1 MPALRSAISETLL
14 GEPDQDANSALIEL
28 DKGLRSTRVGEQ
40 CEAIVRFPR
49 LIEKYP
55 FPILI
60 NSSFLKLADVFRLGN
75 NFLRLWVLRV
85 CQQTEKHIDKI
96 LNIDEFV
103 RRIYSVIHSND
114 PVARGLTLRTLGSVA
129 RIIPERGQVHHSIRT
144 SLDSHNAV
152 EVESAIYAAA
162 QFAAQSKSF
171 AVSMCSKI
179 SNMIRG
185 ISTDV
190 VMKLE
195 LIPILKHMHHD
206 TTTATMVRTL
216 CTDLLEKYPAQDFVL
231 VTLKTLNQ
239 LALSI
244 LVDVPKQIEL
254 LLKYL
259 SEDKRPLVCKCAISG
274 LYQIAKEG
282 AHFWSEQTINNLVSF
297 CQSINVDD
305 NLKADAINVFV
316 PLTKSLAICQFHYSI
331 DCPLMKMCIAESSSL
346 HQSVA
351 GNSVKVLTNIACYCF
366 EEDILSENDTK
377 PFKVC
382 IQSYLLSVLFTNRHQ
397 QSNYLRY
404 LDAEEQVHLKSIFT
418 HINIDEP
425 INVDSIPENNENKE
439 KTSSYLRDGLRS
451 SVMLCKANK
460 NLIPEFLE
468 LVLRPIQ
475 QGVSELNPLTC
486 EAIAA
491 FGGILPGTLQPFLET
506 FIFQLEKMNK
516 NRNQESMSTT
526 ILLCTV
532 IFQAIAGISTQE
544 NVKEID
550 YFKKVIYDV
559 LKNSDLWSNYKIG
572 RAAVRYGQFSI
583 SSKIFS
589 GLNNRVGSE
598 QMHFWLAAL
607 ETISTAESQLESSN
621 PSKLLSNLG
630 QAISTYYRAIAAL
643 KAASLMLIFQTEY
656 TRLRCEL
663 LQCFMRL
670 LSTCNSFCTTPPPA
684 IASAIVQATRDEM
697 QSYGH
702 ITNQL
707 RKRAKE
713 FKGCADLYWR
723 LYQSAFDADPNTLYH
738 LQLLQHL
745 CLLMAHNIES
755 VAVPNKCECPVLD
768 SELEK
773 EGSLEIQ
780 LIVKCRQE
788 LLEIMSTVKEKAI
801 THKHIRSLKKQASL
815 LVTTPMCFPRYFFQT
830 LQSTTITLAVSPQPR
845 VNGEPITVNM
855 GSNFVVKVEGVVQ
868 HGTKAKFRKVDG
880 IQLTVM
886 SQLVTRNHDTRL
898 TEGSLMLTQTV
909 KPHKDFF
916 ASEFCLSFNQG
927 SQHQV
932 HIEAALIDDTASVWQ
947 IGVRS
952 TLTIKCH

>member
-1 MPALRSAISETLL
+1 MPAIRNTICETLL

-28 DKGLRSTRVGEQ
+28 DKGLRSSRVGEQ

-282 AHFWSEQTINNLVSF
+282 AHFWSEQTINHLVSF
-297 CQSINVDD
+297 CEDLNVHN

-316 PLTKSLAICQFHYSI
+316 PLTKSPAICQFHYSI
-331 DCPLMKMCIAESSSL
+331 DSPLMKMCIAESSSL

-351 GNSVKVLTNIACYCF
+351 GNAVKVLTNIACYCF
-366 EEDILSENDTK
+366 EEDILSENDANTL
-377 PFKVC
+377 KVC
-382 IQSYLLSVLFTNRHQ
+382 ILSYLLSVLSYGHQ
-397 QSNYLRY
+397 EDDNLEKLSY
-404 LDAEEQVHLKSIFT
+404 EEQHLIQNILKS
-418 HINIDEP
+418 NNVDEP
-425 INVDSIPENNENKE
+425 MDIDKSQESYE

-460 NLIPEFLE
+460 NLIPDFVS
-468 LVLRPIQ
+468 LVVKPLQ
-475 QGVSELNPLTC
+475 QDGSELNPLLC

-491 FGGILPGTLQPFLET
+491 FGGILPGTLLPFLPI
-506 FIFQLEKMNK
+506 FIKRLVDLIKNK
-516 NRNQESMSTT
+516 NPESVSTT

-532 IFQAIAGISTQE
+532 IFQSIAGYDE
-544 NVKEID
+544 HDEVKR
-550 YFKKVIYDV
+550 VINEV
-559 LKNSDLWSNYKIG
+559 IKNTDLWSNYKIG
-572 RAAVRYGQFSI
+572 RAAVRYGHFNI
-583 SSKIFS
+583 SSRIFGS
-589 GLNNRVGSE
+589 LNNRVGSE

-607 ETISTAESQLESSN
+607 ETISTAESQLASSN

-630 QAISTYYRAIAAL
+630 QSISTYYRAIAAL

-755 VAVPNKCECPVLD
+755 VAVPNKCESPVLD

-788 LLEIMSTVKEKAI
+788 LLEIMSSVKEKAI
-801 THKHIRSLKKQASL
+801 THKHIQSLKKQASL
-815 LVTTPMCFPRYFFQT
+815 LVTTPMCFPRFFFQT

-880 IQLTVM
+880 IQLTIM
-886 SQLVTRNHDTRL
+886 SQLVTRNHDTRP
-898 TEGSLMLTQTV
+898 TEGNLMLTQTV

>member
-1 MPALRSAISETLL
+1 MPALRSAICETLL

-28 DKGLRSTRVGEQ
+28 DKGLRSSRVGEQ

-162 QFAAQSKSF
+162 QFASQSKSF

-216 CTDLLEKYPAQDFVL
+216 CTDLLEKYPAQDFIL

-254 LLKYL
+254 LLKFL
-259 SEDKRPLVCKCAISG
+259 IEDKRPLVCKCAISG

-297 CQSINVDD
+297 CEGINVD
-305 NLKADAINVFV
+305 NSLKADAISVFI
-316 PLTKSLAICQFHYSI
+316 PLTKSPAICQFHYSTDSLLI
-331 DCPLMKMCIAESSSL
+331 KMCIAESSSL

-351 GNSVKVLTNIACYCF
+351 GNAVKVLTNIACYCF
-366 EEDILSENDTK
+366 EEEIMSENDAK
-377 PFKVC
+377 ILKVC
-382 IQSYLLSVLFTNRHQ
+382 IQSYLLSVLSAGQ
-397 QSNYLRY
+397 QQFDDIKNLSS
-404 LDAEEQVHLKSIFT
+404 EEQILVNSILKSD
-418 HINIDEP
+418 NLDEP
-425 INVDSIPENNENKE
+425 MDVDGTTPENSDKGSN
-439 KTSSYLRDGLRS
+439 YLRDGLRS

-460 NLIPEFLE
+460 SLIPDFVS
-468 LVLRPIQ
+468 LVVKPLQ
-475 QGVSELNPLTC
+475 QDGLELNPLIC

-491 FGGILPGTLQPFLET
+491 FGGILPGTLLPFLPV
-506 FIFQLEKMNK
+506 FIKQLTNLNK
-516 NRNQESMSTT
+516 NKNHEFVATKV
-526 ILLCTV
+526 LLCTV
-532 IFQAIAGISTQE
+532 IFQAVAGCKE
-544 NVKEID
+544 YDDVKQ
-550 YFKKVIYDV
+550 VINDV
-559 LKNSDLWSNYKIG
+559 IKNTDLWTNYKIG
-572 RAAVRYGQFSI
+572 RAAVRYGHFYI
-583 SSKIFS
+583 SSRIFNS
-589 GLNNRVGSE
+589 LNNRVGSE
-598 QMHFWLAAL
+598 QMHFWLYAL
-607 ETISTAESQLESSN
+607 EIISTAESQLTSN
-621 PSKLLSNLG
+621 PSNLMGNLG
-630 QAISTYYRAIAAL
+630 QSISTYYRAIAAL

-755 VAVPNKCECPVLD
+755 VAVPNKCESPVLD

-886 SQLVTRNHDTRL
+886 SQLVTRNHDTRP
-898 TEGSLMLTQTV
+898 TEGNLMLTQTV

-947 IGVRS
+947 IGVRN

>member
-1 MPALRSAISETLL
+1 MPSLRNTICETLL

-28 DKGLRSTRVGEQ
+28 DKGLRSIRAGEQ

-60 NSSFLKLADVFRLGN
+60 NSSFLKLADVFRLGS
-75 NFLRLWVLRV
+75 NFLRFWVLQV

-144 SLDSHNAV
+144 SLDSHNSV

-179 SNMIRG
+179 SNMIQG

-282 AHFWSEQTINNLVSF
+282 AHFWSEQTINTLVNICENF
-297 CQSINVDD
+297 NVDN
-305 NLKADAINVFV
+305 NLKADAINIFV
-316 PLTKSLAICQFHYSI
+316 PLIKSPAICQFHYSTVS
-331 DCPLMKMCIAESSSL
+331 PLMKMCIAESSSL

-351 GNSVKVLTNIACYCF
+351 GNAIKVLTNIACYGF
-366 EEDILSENDTK
+366 EEDILSESDIDTL
-377 PFKVC
+377 KVC
-382 IQSYLLSVLFTNRHQ
+382 IQSYLLSVLSTGHTHDNGLEGL
-397 QSNYLRY
+397 SI
-404 LDAEEQVHLKSIFT
+404 EERLFIKNTLKSD
-418 HINIDEP
+418 NIDEV
-425 INVDSIPENNENKE
+425 VDVDGTPVNYDK
-439 KTSSYLRDGLRS
+439 SSYYLRDGLRS
-451 SVMLCKANK
+451 SVLLCKANK
-460 NLIPEFLE
+460 NLIPDFVS
-468 LVLRPIQ
+468 LVVKPLQ
-475 QGVSELNPLTC
+475 QDGSELNPLIC

-491 FGGILPGTLQPFLET
+491 FGGILPGTLQQFLP
-506 FIFQLEKMNK
+506 IFLKRLTDLNK
-516 NRNQESMSTT
+516 NRDQESVSTT

-532 IFQAIAGISTQE
+532 IFQAIAGYE
-544 NVKEID
+544 EHEDVKQ
-550 YFKKVIYDV
+550 VIKDTI
-559 LKNSDLWSNYKIG
+559 KNTDLWSNYKIG
-572 RAAVRYGQFSI
+572 RAAVRYGHFSI
-583 SSKIFS
+583 SSTIFGS
-589 GLNNRVGSE
+589 LNNRVSSE

-607 ETISTAESQLESSN
+607 ETISTAESQLASSN
-621 PSKLLSNLG
+621 PSKLLDNLG
-630 QAISTYYRAIAAL
+630 KSISTYYKAIAAL

-745 CLLMAHNIES
+745 CLLMAHSIET
-755 VAVPNKCECPVLD
+755 VAVSNKCECPVLD

-815 LVTTPMCFPRYFFQT
+815 LATTPMCFPRYFFQT

-880 IQLTVM
+880 IQLTIM
-886 SQLVTRNHDTRL
+886 SHLITRNHDARQ
-898 TEGSLMLTQTV
+898 TEGNLMLTQTV

-932 HIEAALIDDTASVWQ
+932 HIEAALIDDAASVWQ

>member
-1 MPALRSAISETLL
+1 MPVLRSAICETLL

-28 DKGLRSTRVGEQ
+28 DKGLRSSRVGEQ

-206 TTTATMVRTL
+206 TATATMVRTL

-244 LVDVPKQIEL
+244 LVDVPEQIEL

-274 LYQIAKEG
+274 LYQIAKEC
-282 AHFWSEQTINNLVSF
+282 AHFWSEDTINNLVDF
-297 CQSINVDD
+297 CKDLNVDN

-316 PLTKSLAICQFHYSI
+316 PLTKSPAICQFHYRT
-331 DCPLMKMCIAESSSL
+331 DCPLMQMCIAESSSL

-351 GNSVKVLTNIACYCF
+351 GNAVKVLTNIACYCF
-366 EEDILSENDTK
+366 EEDILSENDAKTL
-377 PFKVC
+377 KVC
-382 IQSYLLSVLFTNRHQ
+382 IQSYLLSVLSTSQ
-397 QSNYLRY
+397 QQNDNLEDLSI
-404 LDAEEQVHLKSIFT
+404 EEQSLTQNILKSAD
-418 HINIDEP
+418 IDELMI
-425 INVDSIPENNENKE
+425 INNTPENYK
-439 KTSSYLRDGLRS
+439 KATSYLRDGLRS

-460 NLIPEFLE
+460 NVIPDFVS
-468 LVLRPIQ
+468 LVVKPLQ
-475 QGVSELNPLTC
+475 QDGSELNPLIC

-491 FGGILPGTLQPFLET
+491 FGGILPGTLRPFLPV
-506 FIFQLEKMNK
+506 FIKRLTDLNK
-516 NRNQESMSTT
+516 SKNQESISTT

-532 IFQAIAGISTQE
+532 IFQSIAGFEEQD
-544 NVKEID
+544 NVKR
-550 YFKKVIYDV
+550 VINDII
-559 LKNSDLWSNYKIG
+559 KNTDLWSNYKIG
-572 RAAVRYGQFSI
+572 RAAVRYGHFSI
-583 SSKIFS
+583 SSRIFNS
-589 GLNNRVGSE
+589 LNNRVGSE

-607 ETISTAESQLESSN
+607 ETISIAESQLKSSN

-630 QAISTYYRAIAAL
+630 QSISTYYRAIAAL

-723 LYQSAFDADPNTLYH
+723 LYQSAFDADSNTLYH

-755 VAVPNKCECPVLD
+755 VAMPNKCECPVLD

-788 LLEIMSTVKEKAI
+788 LIEIMSTVKEKAI

-845 VNGEPITVNM
+845 VNGEPIIVNI

-880 IQLTVM
+880 IQLTIM
-886 SQLVTRNHDTRL
+886 SQLVTRNHDTRPA
-898 TEGSLMLTQTV
+898 EGNLMLTQTV

-916 ASEFCLSFNQG
+916 SSEFCLSFNQG

>member
-1 MPALRSAISETLL
+1 MPALRSAICETLL

-28 DKGLRSTRVGEQ
+28 DKGLRSSRVGEQ

-144 SLDSHNAV
+144 SLDSHNAI

-231 VTLKTLNQ
+231 VTLRTLNQ

-259 SEDKRPLVCKCAISG
+259 SEDKRPLVCKCAISC

-282 AHFWSEQTINNLVSF
+282 AHFWSEKTINHLVNF
-297 CQSINVDD
+297 CKSLNVDD

-316 PLTKSLAICQFHYSI
+316 PLIKSPAICQFHYST
-331 DCPLMKMCIAESSSL
+331 DSPLMEMCIAESSSL

-351 GNSVKVLTNIACYCF
+351 GNAVKVLTNIACYCF
-366 EEDILSENDTK
+366 EEEILSENDANALK
-377 PFKVC
+377 MC
-382 IQSYLLSVLFTNRHQ
+382 IQSYLLSVLSIGQQDDNLNDLTKEEQSLVRHILELENADEPMDVDITLEKDDIT
-397 QSNYLRY
+397 SKYLRG
-404 LDAEEQVHLKSIFT
+404 
-418 HINIDEP
+418 
-425 INVDSIPENNENKE
+425 
-439 KTSSYLRDGLRS
+439 GLRS

-460 NLIPEFLE
+460 SLIPDFVS
-468 LVLRPIQ
+468 LVVKPLQ
-475 QGVSELNPLTC
+475 SGSELNPLIC

-491 FGGILPGTLQPFLET
+491 FGGILPGTLQPFLPI
-506 FIFQLEKMNK
+506 FINRLSDLSK
-516 NRNQESMSTT
+516 NGNQESTSTI

-532 IFQAIAGISTQE
+532 IFQAIAGYGE
-544 NVKEID
+544 NDDVKQ
-550 YFKKVIYDV
+550 VINDV
-559 LKNSDLWSNYKIG
+559 IKNINLWSNYKIG
-572 RAAVRYGQFSI
+572 RAAVRYGHFSI
-583 SSKIFS
+583 SSTIF
-589 GLNNRVGSE
+589 GNLNNRVGSE

-607 ETISTAESQLESSN
+607 ETISTAESQLMSSN

-630 QAISTYYRAIAAL
+630 QSISTYYRAIAAL
-643 KAASLMLIFQTEY
+643 KAASSMLIFQTEY

-697 QSYGH
+697 QCYGH

-723 LYQSAFDADPNTLYH
+723 LYQSAFDADRNTLYH

-755 VAVPNKCECPVLD
+755 VSVPNKCECPVLD

-801 THKHIRSLKKQASL
+801 THKHISSLKKQASL

-868 HGTKAKFRKVDG
+868 HGTKSKFRKVDG
-880 IQLTVM
+880 IQLTIM
-886 SQLVTRNHDTRL
+886 SQLVTRNQDTRP
-898 TEGSLMLTQTV
+898 TEGNIMLTQTV

>member
-1 MPALRSAISETLL
+1 MPALRSAICETLL

-28 DKGLRSTRVGEQ
+28 DKGLRSSRVGEQ

-152 EVESAIYAAA
+152 EIESAIYAAG

-259 SEDKRPLVCKCAISG
+259 SEDTRPLVCKCAISG
-274 LYQIAKEG
+274 LYQIAKEC
-282 AHFWSEQTINNLVSF
+282 AHFWSEQTINSLVSF
-297 CQSINVDD
+297 CEGSNVDD

-316 PLTKSLAICQFHYSI
+316 PLTKSPAICQFHYNTSS
-331 DCPLMKMCIAESSSL
+331 PLMKMCISESSSL

-351 GNSVKVLTNIACYCF
+351 GNAVKVLTNIACYCF
-366 EEDILSENDTK
+366 EEDILSENDANTL
-377 PFKVC
+377 KVC
-382 IQSYLLSVLFTNRHQ
+382 IQSYLLSVLSTGHQ
-397 QSNYLRY
+397 MDDNLKYLSAEDRLFIEKNNLQS
-404 LDAEEQVHLKSIFT
+404 DKA
-418 HINIDEP
+418 DEP
-425 INVDSIPENNENKE
+425 MEVDSTPETCE
-439 KTSSYLRDGLRS
+439 KKYSYLRDGLRS

-460 NLIPEFLE
+460 NLIPDFVS
-468 LVLRPIQ
+468 LVVKPLQ
-475 QGVSELNPLTC
+475 QDGSELNPLIC

-491 FGGILPGTLQPFLET
+491 FGGILPGTLQPFLPI
-506 FIFQLEKMNK
+506 FIKRLTDLVKNK
-516 NRNQESMSTT
+516 NQESISTT

-532 IFQAIAGISTQE
+532 IFQASAGYDEHNS
-544 NVKEID
+544 VKR
-550 YFKKVIYDV
+550 VIYDV
-559 LKNSDLWSNYKIG
+559 IKNTDLWSNYKIG
-572 RAAVRYGQFSI
+572 RAAVRYGHFDI
-583 SSKIFS
+583 SSKIFGS
-589 GLNNRVGSE
+589 LNNRVGSE

-607 ETISTAESQLESSN
+607 ETISTAESQLKSLN

-630 QAISTYYRAIAAL
+630 QSISTYYRATAAL

-745 CLLMAHNIES
+745 CLLMAHNIEC

-801 THKHIRSLKKQASL
+801 THKHIQSLKKQASL

-880 IQLTVM
+880 IQLTIM
-886 SQLVTRNHDTRL
+886 SQLVTRNHDTRPA
-898 TEGSLMLTQTV
+898 EGNLMLTQTV

-916 ASEFCLSFNQG
+916 SSEFCLSFNQG

-952 TLTIKCH
+952 TLTVKCH

>member
-1 MPALRSAISETLL
+1 MPALRSAICETLL

-28 DKGLRSTRVGEQ
+28 DKGLRSSRVGEQ

-179 SNMIRG
+179 SNMIQG
-185 ISTDV
+185 IATDV

-254 LLKYL
+254 LLKFL
-259 SEDKRPLVCKCAISG
+259 SEDERPLVCKCAISG

-297 CQSINVDD
+297 CESLNIDN

-316 PLTKSLAICQFHYSI
+316 PLTKSPAICQFHYSTNS
-331 DCPLMKMCIAESSSL
+331 PLMNMCIAESSSL

-351 GNSVKVLTNIACYCF
+351 GNAVKVLTNIACYCF
-366 EEDILSENDTK
+366 EEELLSKNDADK
-377 PFKVC
+377 LKVC
-382 IQSYLLSVLFTNRHQ
+382 IQSYLLSVLSTGHQ
-397 QSNYLRY
+397 QNDNLKN
-404 LDAEEQVHLKSIFT
+404 LTVEEQNVIRNILKSDE
-418 HINIDEP
+418 IDEP
-425 INVDSIPENNENKE
+425 MDVDNTSVNDE
-439 KTSSYLRDGLRS
+439 KVSSYLRDGLRS
-451 SVMLCKANK
+451 SVMLCKGNK
-460 NLIPEFLE
+460 NLIPDFVS
-468 LVLRPIQ
+468 LVVKPLQ
-475 QGVSELNPLTC
+475 TNGFELNPLIC

-491 FGGILPGTLQPFLET
+491 FGGILPGTLQPFLPVLVK
-506 FIFQLEKMNK
+506 QLANLNT
-516 NRNQESMSTT
+516 NRNPESVPTI

-532 IFQAIAGISTQE
+532 IFQAIAGYNEQDG
-544 NVKEID
+544 VKR
-550 YFKKVIYDV
+550 VINDV
-559 LKNSDLWSNYKIG
+559 IKNTDLWSNYKIG
-572 RAAVRYGQFSI
+572 RAAVRYGHFNI
-583 SSKIFS
+583 SSKIFGS
-589 GLNNRVGSE
+589 LNNRVGSE

-607 ETISTAESQLESSN
+607 ETISTAESQLTSSN
-621 PSKLLSNLG
+621 SSKLLSNLG
-630 QAISTYYRAIAAL
+630 QSISTYYRAIAAL

-670 LSTCNSFCTTPPPA
+670 LSTCNSFCTIPPPA

-745 CLLMAHNIES
+745 CLLMAYNIES

-780 LIVKCRQE
+780 LMVKCRQE

-801 THKHIRSLKKQASL
+801 TYKHIQSLKKQASL

-868 HGTKAKFRKVDG
+868 HGTKSKFRKVDG
-880 IQLTVM
+880 IQLTIM

-898 TEGSLMLTQTV
+898 TEGNLMLTQTV

-947 IGVRS
+947 IGVRN

>member
-1 MPALRSAISETLL
+1 MPAIRNTICETLL

-28 DKGLRSTRVGEQ
+28 DKGLRSSRVGEQ

-282 AHFWSEQTINNLVSF
+282 AHFWSEQTINHLVSF
-297 CQSINVDD
+297 CEDLNVHN

-316 PLTKSLAICQFHYSI
+316 PLTKSPAICQFHYSI
-331 DCPLMKMCIAESSSL
+331 DSPLMKMCIAESSSL

-351 GNSVKVLTNIACYCF
+351 GNAVKVLTNIACYCF
-366 EEDILSENDTK
+366 EEDILSENDANTL
-377 PFKVC
+377 KVC
-382 IQSYLLSVLFTNRHQ
+382 ILSYLLSVLSYGHQ
-397 QSNYLRY
+397 QDDNLEKLSY
-404 LDAEEQVHLKSIFT
+404 EEQHLIQNILKS
-418 HINIDEP
+418 NNVDEP
-425 INVDSIPENNENKE
+425 MDVDKSQESYE

-460 NLIPEFLE
+460 NLIPDFVS
-468 LVLRPIQ
+468 LVVKPLQ
-475 QGVSELNPLTC
+475 QDGSELNPLLC

-491 FGGILPGTLQPFLET
+491 FGGILPGTLLPFLPI
-506 FIFQLEKMNK
+506 FIKRLVDLIKNK
-516 NRNQESMSTT
+516 NPESVSTT

-532 IFQAIAGISTQE
+532 IFQSIAGYDE
-544 NVKEID
+544 HDEVKR
-550 YFKKVIYDV
+550 VINEV
-559 LKNSDLWSNYKIG
+559 IKNTDLWSNYKIG
-572 RAAVRYGQFSI
+572 RAAVRYGHFNI
-583 SSKIFS
+583 SSRIFGS
-589 GLNNRVGSE
+589 LNNRVGSE

-607 ETISTAESQLESSN
+607 ETISTAESQLASSN

-630 QAISTYYRAIAAL
+630 QSISTYYRAIAAL

-755 VAVPNKCECPVLD
+755 VAVPNKCESPVLD

-788 LLEIMSTVKEKAI
+788 LLEIMSSVKEKAI
-801 THKHIRSLKKQASL
+801 THKHIQSLKKQASL
-815 LVTTPMCFPRYFFQT
+815 LVTTPMCFPRFFFQT

-880 IQLTVM
+880 IQLTIM
-886 SQLVTRNHDTRL
+886 SQLVTRNHDTRP
-898 TEGSLMLTQTV
+898 TEGNLMLTQTV

>member
-1 MPALRSAISETLL
+1 MPALRSAICETLL

-28 DKGLRSTRVGEQ
+28 DKGLRSSRVGEQ

-144 SLDSHNAV
+144 SLDSHNSV

-216 CTDLLEKYPAQDFVL
+216 CMDLLEKYPAQDFVL

-259 SEDKRPLVCKCAISG
+259 SEDKRPLVCKCAIFG
-274 LYQIAKEG
+274 LYQIAKEC
-282 AHFWSEQTINNLVSF
+282 AHFWSEETINSLVSF
-297 CQSINVDD
+297 CKDSNIDH

-316 PLTKSLAICQFHYSI
+316 PLTKSPAICQFHHST
-331 DCPLMKMCIAESSSL
+331 DCPLMQMCIAESSSL

-351 GNSVKVLTNIACYCF
+351 GNAVKVLTNIACYCF
-366 EEDILSENDTK
+366 EEDILSENDANTLK
-377 PFKVC
+377 IC
-382 IQSYLLSVLFTNRHQ
+382 IQSYLLSVLSTSHQ
-397 QSNYLRY
+397 QNDNLEDLSV
-404 LDAEEQVHLKSIFT
+404 EEQSLAKSILKSED
-418 HINIDEP
+418 IDEP
-425 INVDSIPENNENKE
+425 IDINNTPENYIKA
-439 KTSSYLRDGLRS
+439 TSYLRDGLRS

-460 NLIPEFLE
+460 NLIPDFVS
-468 LVLRPIQ
+468 LVVKPLQ
-475 QGVSELNPLTC
+475 QDGFELNPLIY

-491 FGGILPGTLQPFLET
+491 FGGILPGTLQPFLPV
-506 FIFQLEKMNK
+506 FIKRLDDLNK
-516 NRNQESMSTT
+516 SKNHESISTK

-532 IFQAIAGISTQE
+532 IFQAIAGFEEQD
-544 NVKEID
+544 NVKR
-550 YFKKVIYDV
+550 VINDII
-559 LKNSDLWSNYKIG
+559 KNTDLWSNYKIG
-572 RAAVRYGQFSI
+572 RAAVRYGHFGI
-583 SSKIFS
+583 SSRIFG

-607 ETISTAESQLESSN
+607 ETISIAESQLLSSN

-630 QAISTYYRAIAAL
+630 QSISTYYRAIAAL
-643 KAASLMLIFQTEY
+643 KAASSMLIFQTEY

-707 RKRAKE
+707 RKRSKE

-745 CLLMAHNIES
+745 CLLVAHNIET

-788 LLEIMSTVKEKAI
+788 LIEIMSTVKEKAI

-880 IQLTVM
+880 IQLTIM
-886 SQLVTRNHDTRL
+886 SQLVTRNHDTRP
-898 TEGSLMLTQTV
+898 TEGNLMLTQTV

-932 HIEAALIDDTASVWQ
+932 HIEAALIDDNASVWQ

>member
-1 MPALRSAISETLL
+1 MPALRSAICETLL

-28 DKGLRSTRVGEQ
+28 DKGLRSSRVGEQ

-171 AVSMCSKI
+171 ALSMCSKI

-259 SEDKRPLVCKCAISG
+259 SEDKRPLVCNCAISG

-297 CQSINVDD
+297 CRSLNVDN
-305 NLKADAINVFV
+305 NLKANAINVFV
-316 PLTKSLAICQFHYSI
+316 PLTKSPAICQFHYST
-331 DCPLMKMCIAESSSL
+331 DSPLMSMCITESSSL

-351 GNSVKVLTNIACYCF
+351 GNAVKVLTNIACYCY
-366 EEDILSENDTK
+366 EEDILTENDANTL
-377 PFKVC
+377 KVC
-382 IQSYLLSVLFTNRHQ
+382 IQSYLLSVLSTRHQ
-397 QSNYLRY
+397 TDICLNDLS
-404 LDAEEQVHLKSIFT
+404 AEEQSFIQNILKSENT
-418 HINIDEP
+418 DEP
-425 INVDSIPENNENKE
+425 MDVSTTENYDEA
-439 KTSSYLRDGLRS
+439 TSYLRDGLRS

-460 NLIPEFLE
+460 NLIPEFVS
-468 LVLRPIQ
+468 LVVKPLQ
-475 QGVSELNPLTC
+475 QDGSELSPLIC

-491 FGGILPGTLQPFLET
+491 FGGILPGTLQPFLPD
-506 FIFQLEKMNK
+506 FIKQLADLDK
-516 NRNQESMSTT
+516 NQDNISTT

-532 IFQAIAGISTQE
+532 IFQAIAGSGE
-544 NVKEID
+544 HDDVKQ
-550 YFKKVIYDV
+550 VINGV
-559 LKNSDLWSNYKIG
+559 IQTTDLWSNYKIG
-572 RAAVRYGQFSI
+572 RAAIRYGHFSI
-583 SSKIFS
+583 SSTIFS
-589 GLNNRVGSE
+589 SLNNRVGSE

-607 ETISTAESQLESSN
+607 ETISTAESQLASSN
-621 PSKLLSNLG
+621 SSTLLSNLG
-630 QAISTYYRAIAAL
+630 QSISTYYRAIAAL

-815 LVTTPMCFPRYFFQT
+815 LITTPMCFPRYFFQT

-886 SQLVTRNHDTRL
+886 SQLVTRNHDTRPI
-898 TEGSLMLTQTV
+898 EGNIVLTQTV

-947 IGVRS
+947 IGVRN
-952 TLTIKCH
+952 TLVIKCH

>member
-1 MPALRSAISETLL
+1 ML
-14 GEPDQDANSALIEL
+14 
-28 DKGLRSTRVGEQ
+28 
-40 CEAIVRFPR
+40 F
-49 LIEKYP
+49 
-55 FPILI
+55 
-60 NSSFLKLADVFRLGN
+60 
-75 NFLRLWVLRV
+75 
-85 CQQTEKHIDKI
+85 
-96 LNIDEFV
+96 
-103 RRIYSVIHSND
+103 
-114 PVARGLTLRTLGSVA
+114 
-129 RIIPERGQVHHSIRT
+129 
-144 SLDSHNAV
+144 
-152 EVESAIYAAA
+152 
-162 QFAAQSKSF
+162 
-171 AVSMCSKI
+171 
-179 SNMIRG
+179 
-185 ISTDV
+185 
-190 VMKLE
+190 
-195 LIPILKHMHHD
+195 
-206 TTTATMVRTL
+206 
-216 CTDLLEKYPAQDFVL
+216 
-231 VTLKTLNQ
+231 
-239 LALSI
+239 
-244 LVDVPKQIEL
+244 
-254 LLKYL
+254 
-259 SEDKRPLVCKCAISG
+259 SG

-282 AHFWSEQTINNLVSF
+282 AHFWSEQMINNLVEF
-297 CQSINVDD
+297 CNVLNVGND
-305 NLKADAINVFV
+305 LKADAINVFV
-316 PLTKSLAICQFHYSI
+316 PLTKSPAICQFHYNS
-331 DCPLMKMCIAESSSL
+331 DSPLIKMCIAESSSL

-351 GNSVKVLTNIACYCF
+351 GNAVKVLTNIACYCF
-366 EEDILSENDTK
+366 EEELLSENDANIL
-377 PFKVC
+377 KVC
-382 IQSYLLSVLFTNRHQ
+382 IQSYLLYVLFTGHKQHNNLEGI
-397 QSNYLRY
+397 SE
-404 LDAEEQVHLKSIFT
+404 DEKKMVSSILKHDKF
-418 HINIDEP
+418 NDLID
-425 INVDSIPENNENKE
+425 IDISLKNDKNS
-439 KTSSYLRDGLRS
+439 SSYLRDGLRS

-460 NLIPEFLE
+460 NLIPDFVS
-468 LVLRPIQ
+468 LVVKPLQ
-475 QGVSELNPLTC
+475 QDGSELNSLIC

-491 FGGILPGTLQPFLET
+491 FGGILPGTLQSFLPI
-506 FIFQLEKMNK
+506 FIKRLTELNK
-516 NRNQESMSTT
+516 NRNSESTPT
-526 ILLCTV
+526 IILLCTV
-532 IFQAIAGISTQE
+532 IFQAIAGYDE
-544 NVKEID
+544 HDNVKQ
-550 YFKKVIYDV
+550 VINDV
-559 LKNSDLWSNYKIG
+559 IQNTDLWSNYKIG
-572 RAAVRYGQFSI
+572 RAAVRYGHFSI
-583 SSKIFS
+583 SARIFGS
-589 GLNNRVGSE
+589 LNNRVGSE

-607 ETISTAESQLESSN
+607 ETISIAESQLTSSN

-630 QAISTYYRAIAAL
+630 QSISTYYRAIAAL

-723 LYQSAFDADPNTLYH
+723 LYQSAFDADSNTLYH

-815 LVTTPMCFPRYFFQT
+815 LVITPMCFPRYFFQT

-880 IQLTVM
+880 IQLTIM
-886 SQLVTRNHDTRL
+886 SQLVTRNHDTRPS
-898 TEGSLMLTQTV
+898 EGTLMLTQTV

>member
-1 MPALRSAISETLL
+1 MPALRSAICETLL

-28 DKGLRSTRVGEQ
+28 DKGLRSSRVGEQ

-171 AVSMCSKI
+171 ALSMCSKI

-259 SEDKRPLVCKCAISG
+259 NEDKRPLVCNCAISG

-282 AHFWSEQTINNLVSF
+282 AHFWSEQTIQHLVNF
-297 CQSINVDD
+297 CKSLNVDN
-305 NLKADAINVFV
+305 NLKANAINVFV
-316 PLTKSLAICQFHYSI
+316 PLTKSPAICQFHYST
-331 DCPLMKMCIAESSSL
+331 DSPLMNMCIAESSSL

-351 GNSVKVLTNIACYCF
+351 GNAVKVLANIACYCY
-366 EEDILSENDTK
+366 EEDILSENDANTL
-377 PFKVC
+377 KVC
-382 IQSYLLSVLFTNRHQ
+382 IQSYLLSVLSTGQHKDDDLNDL
-397 QSNYLRY
+397 S
-404 LDAEEQVHLKSIFT
+404 AEEQSFIQNILKSDNT
-418 HINIDEP
+418 DEP
-425 INVDSIPENNENKE
+425 MDVDSIPENYDKA
-439 KTSSYLRDGLRS
+439 SSYLRDGLRS

-460 NLIPEFLE
+460 NLISEFVS
-468 LVLRPIQ
+468 LVVKPLQ
-475 QGVSELNPLTC
+475 QDGSELSPLIC

-491 FGGILPGTLQPFLET
+491 FGGILPGTLQTFLPV
-506 FIFQLEKMNK
+506 FIKQLAKLNK
-516 NRNQESMSTT
+516 NQDNVSTT

-532 IFQAIAGISTQE
+532 IFQAIAGYDE
-544 NVKEID
+544 HDDVKR
-550 YFKKVIYDV
+550 VINDV
-559 LKNSDLWSNYKIG
+559 IKNTDLWSNYKIG
-572 RAAVRYGQFSI
+572 RAAIRYGHFSI
-583 SSKIFS
+583 SSTIFGS
-589 GLNNRVGSE
+589 LNNRVGSE

-607 ETISTAESQLESSN
+607 ETISTAESQLTSTN

-630 QAISTYYRAIAAL
+630 QSISTYYRAIAAL

-745 CLLMAHNIES
+745 CLLMAHNVES

-886 SQLVTRNHDTRL
+886 SQLVTRNHDTRP
-898 TEGSLMLTQTV
+898 TEGNVVLTQTV

-952 TLTIKCH
+952 TLVIKCH

>member
-1 MPALRSAISETLL
+1 
-14 GEPDQDANSALIEL
+14 
-28 DKGLRSTRVGEQ
+28 
-40 CEAIVRFPR
+40 
-49 LIEKYP
+49 
-55 FPILI
+55 
-60 NSSFLKLADVFRLGN
+60 
-75 NFLRLWVLRV
+75 
-85 CQQTEKHIDKI
+85 
-96 LNIDEFV
+96 
-103 RRIYSVIHSND
+103 
-114 PVARGLTLRTLGSVA
+114 
-129 RIIPERGQVHHSIRT
+129 
-144 SLDSHNAV
+144 
-152 EVESAIYAAA
+152 
-162 QFAAQSKSF
+162 
-171 AVSMCSKI
+171 
-179 SNMIRG
+179 MIRG

-254 LLKYL
+254 LLTYL
-259 SEDKRPLVCKCAISG
+259 SEDKRPLVRNCAISG
-274 LYQIAKEG
+274 LYQMAKEA
-282 AHFWSEQTINNLVSF
+282 AHLWSEQTVNNLVNF
-297 CQSINVDD
+297 CEGLNVDN

-316 PLTKSLAICQFHYSI
+316 PLTKSPAICQFHYST
-331 DCPLMKMCIAESSSL
+331 DSPLMKMCIAESSSL

-351 GNSVKVLTNIACYCF
+351 GSAVKVLTNIGCYGF
-366 EEDILSENDTK
+366 EEEILSGNDANTL
-377 PFKVC
+377 KVC
-382 IQSYLLSVLFTNRHQ
+382 IQSYLLSVLSSRNQ
-397 QSNYLRY
+397 QDDNFEDLSVDERNS
-404 LDAEEQVHLKSIFT
+404 VNNILKSVN
-418 HINIDEP
+418 INEP
-425 INVDSIPENNENKE
+425 MDVDSTPENDTKE
-439 KTSSYLRDGLRS
+439 LSYLRDGLRS

-460 NLIPEFLE
+460 NLIPDFVS
-468 LVLRPIQ
+468 LVVKPLQ
-475 QGVSELNPLTC
+475 QDGSELNPLIC

-491 FGGILPGTLQPFLET
+491 FGGILPGTLQPFLP
-506 FIFQLEKMNK
+506 ILVKQLSDLNK
-516 NRNQESMSTT
+516 NKSQESISTT

-532 IFQAIAGISTQE
+532 IFQAIAGYDE
-544 NVKEID
+544 NIEVKR
-550 YFKKVIYDV
+550 VINDV
-559 LKNSDLWSNYKIG
+559 IKNTDLWSNYKIG
-572 RAAVRYGQFSI
+572 RAAVRYGHFNI
-583 SSKIFS
+583 SSKIFGS
-589 GLNNRVGSE
+589 LNNRVGSE

-607 ETISTAESQLESSN
+607 ETISTAESQLKSSN
-621 PSKLLSNLG
+621 PSKLLNNLA
-630 QAISTYYRAIAAL
+630 QSISTYYRAIAAL

-801 THKHIRSLKKQASL
+801 THKHIRSLKDQASL
-815 LVTTPMCFPRYFFQT
+815 LITTPMCFPRYFFQT

-886 SQLVTRNHDTRL
+886 SQLVTRNHDTRQ
-898 TEGSLMLTQTV
+898 TEGNLMLTQTV

-932 HIEAALIDDTASVWQ
+932 HIEAALIDDNASVWQ

>member
-1 MPALRSAISETLL
+1 MPSLRNTICESLL
-14 GEPDQDANSALIEL
+14 GESDQDANSALIEL
-28 DKGLRSTRVGEQ
+28 DKGLRSIRVGEQ

-60 NSSFLKLADVFRLGN
+60 NSSFLKLADVFRLGS

-144 SLDSHNAV
+144 SLDSHNSV

-171 AVSMCSKI
+171 AVSMCRKI

-195 LIPILKHMHHD
+195 LIPILRHMHHD

-216 CTDLLEKYPAQDFVL
+216 CTELLERYPAQDFVL
-231 VTLKTLNQ
+231 ITLKTLNQ

-274 LYQIAKEG
+274 LHQIAKEG
-282 AHFWSEQTINNLVSF
+282 AHFWSEQTITKLASICESF
-297 CQSINVDD
+297 NVDN
-305 NLKADAINVFV
+305 NLKAHAINVFV
-316 PLTKSLAICQFHYSI
+316 PLIKSPAICQFHYST
-331 DCPLMKMCIAESSSL
+331 DSPLMKMCIAESSSL

-351 GNSVKVLTNIACYCF
+351 GNAVKVLTNIACYGF
-366 EEDILSENDTK
+366 EEDILSENDANTI
-377 PFKVC
+377 KVC
-382 IQSYLLSVLFTNRHQ
+382 IQSYLLSVLFTGHVQDINVEGF
-397 QSNYLRY
+397 
-404 LDAEEQVHLKSIFT
+404 EERSFIKNTLKSD
-418 HINIDEP
+418 NMDEVVY
-425 INVDSIPENNENKE
+425 VDGALENYESA
-439 KTSSYLRDGLRS
+439 SSYLQGGLRS

-460 NLIPEFLE
+460 SLIPDFVA
-468 LVLRPIQ
+468 LVVKPLQ
-475 QGVSELNPLTC
+475 QDGSELNPLIC
-486 EAIAA
+486 ETIAA
-491 FGGILPGTLQPFLET
+491 FGGILPGTLQQFLPI
-506 FIFQLEKMNK
+506 FIKRLADLNK
-516 NRNQESMSTT
+516 NRDQDSVSTT

-532 IFQAIAGISTQE
+532 IFQALAGYE
-544 NVKEID
+544 EHEDVKQ
-550 YFKKVIYDV
+550 VIQDTI
-559 LKNSDLWSNYKIG
+559 KNTDLWSNYKIG
-572 RAAVRYGQFSI
+572 RAAVRYGHFNI
-583 SSKIFS
+583 SSTIFGS
-589 GLNNRVGSE
+589 LNKRIGSE

-607 ETISTAESQLESSN
+607 EAISTAESQISSSN
-621 PSKLLSNLG
+621 PSKLLDNLG
-630 QAISTYYRAIAAL
+630 KSISTYYKAIAAL

-670 LSTCNSFCTTPPPA
+670 LFTCNSFCTTPPPA

-745 CLLMAHNIES
+745 CLLMAHNIET

-780 LIVKCRQE
+780 LMVKCRQE

-801 THKHIRSLKKQASL
+801 THKHIRSLKKQATL
-815 LVTTPMCFPRYFFQT
+815 LATTPMCFPRYFFQT

-880 IQLTVM
+880 IQLTIM
-886 SQLVTRNHDTRL
+886 SQLVTRNHDARQ
-898 TEGSLMLTQTV
+898 TEGNLMLTQTV

>member
-1 MPALRSAISETLL
+1 MPSVRNTICETL
-14 GEPDQDANSALIEL
+14 GEPDQDANSALMEL
-28 DKGLRSTRVGEQ
+28 DKGLRSIRVGEQ

-75 NFLRLWVLRV
+75 NFLRFWVLQV

-144 SLDSHNAV
+144 SLDSHNSV
-152 EVESAIYAAA
+152 EVKSAIYAAG

-185 ISTDV
+185 ISTDM
-190 VMKLE
+190 VMKLA

-216 CTDLLEKYPAQDFVL
+216 CTDLLEKYPVQDFVL

-274 LYQIAKEG
+274 LHQIAKVG
-282 AHFWSEQTINNLVSF
+282 AHFWSEQTICKLVSICESF
-297 CQSINVDD
+297 NVDN
-305 NLKADAINVFV
+305 NLKADAIKIFV
-316 PLTKSLAICQFHYSI
+316 PLIKSPAICQFHYST
-331 DCPLMKMCIAESSSL
+331 DSPLVKMCIAQSSSL
-346 HQSVA
+346 HQSIA
-351 GNSVKVLTNIACYCF
+351 GNAVKVLTNIACYGF
-366 EEDILSENDTK
+366 EEDIVSESDFNTL
-377 PFKVC
+377 KVC
-382 IQSYLLSVLFTNRHQ
+382 IQSYLLSVLPTERIQDNGLEGLSLEERLFIKNTLKFDNTDEAVV
-397 QSNYLRY
+397 SGCGTSVNYEKASYY
-404 LDAEEQVHLKSIFT
+404 LG
-418 HINIDEP
+418 
-425 INVDSIPENNENKE
+425 
-439 KTSSYLRDGLRS
+439 DGLRS
-451 SVMLCKANK
+451 SIMLCKANK
-460 NLIPEFLE
+460 NLIPDFVS
-468 LVLRPIQ
+468 LVVKSLQ
-475 QGVSELNPLTC
+475 DGSELNPFIC

-491 FGGILPGTLQPFLET
+491 FGGILPGTLQQFLPV
-506 FIFQLEKMNK
+506 FLKHLVDLNK
-516 NRNQESMSTT
+516 NQDQESVSTT

-532 IFQAIAGISTQE
+532 IFQAIAGS
-544 NVKEID
+544 KEHRDIEQVIID
-550 YFKKVIYDV
+550 TFKNTDV
-559 LKNSDLWSNYKIG
+559 WSNYKIG
-572 RAAVRYGQFSI
+572 RAAVRYGHFRI
-583 SSKIFS
+583 SSIIFGS
-589 GLNNRVGSE
+589 LNNRVGSE

-607 ETISTAESQLESSN
+607 ETLSTAESQLTSSG
-621 PSKLLSNLG
+621 PSNILDNLG
-630 QAISTYYRAIAAL
+630 LSISIYNKAIAAL

-670 LSTCNSFCTTPPPA
+670 LFTCNSFCTTPPPA

-745 CLLMAHNIES
+745 CLLMAYNIET
-755 VAVPNKCECPVLD
+755 VAVANKSECPVLD

-780 LIVKCRQE
+780 LIVKCRQK

-801 THKHIRSLKKQASL
+801 THKHISSLKKQATL
-815 LVTTPMCFPRYFFQT
+815 LATTPMCFPRYFFQT

-880 IQLTVM
+880 IQLTIM
-886 SQLVTRNHDTRL
+886 SQLVTRNHDARQ
-898 TEGSLMLTQTV
+898 TEGNLMLTQTV

>member
-1 MPALRSAISETLL
+1 MPALRSAICETLL

-28 DKGLRSTRVGEQ
+28 DKGLRSSRVGEQ

-231 VTLKTLNQ
+231 VTLRTLNQ

-282 AHFWSEQTINNLVSF
+282 AHFWSEKTINNLVSF
-297 CQSINVDD
+297 CEGLNVNN

-316 PLTKSLAICQFHYSI
+316 PLTKSPAICQFHYNTDSL
-331 DCPLMKMCIAESSSL
+331 LMKMCIAESSSL

-351 GNSVKVLTNIACYCF
+351 GNAVKVLTNIACYCF
-366 EEDILSENDTK
+366 EEEILSENDANTLK
-377 PFKVC
+377 IC
-382 IQSYLLSVLFTNRHQ
+382 IQSYLLSVLSTGQ
-397 QSNYLRY
+397 QQDDDLNDLSK
-404 LDAEEQVHLKSIFT
+404 EEQSLMQSILKSE
-418 HINIDEP
+418 NIDEP
-425 INVDSIPENNENKE
+425 MDVDSNHENYDIGSNF
-439 KTSSYLRDGLRS
+439 LRDGLRS

-460 NLIPEFLE
+460 NLISDFVS
-468 LVLRPIQ
+468 LVVKPL
-475 QGVSELNPLTC
+475 QGGSELNPLIC

-491 FGGILPGTLQPFLET
+491 FGGILPGTLQPFLPV
-506 FIFQLEKMNK
+506 FIKRLTDLNK
-516 NRNQESMSTT
+516 NSNQESISTT
-526 ILLCTV
+526 ILLCIV
-532 IFQAIAGISTQE
+532 IFQAIAGYGE
-544 NVKEID
+544 NDDVKR
-550 YFKKVIYDV
+550 VINDV
-559 LKNSDLWSNYKIG
+559 IKNTNLWSNYKIG
-572 RAAVRYGQFSI
+572 RAAVRYGHFSI
-583 SSKIFS
+583 SSRIF
-589 GLNNRVGSE
+589 GCLNNRVGSE

-607 ETISTAESQLESSN
+607 ETISIAESQLVSSN

-630 QAISTYYRAIAAL
+630 QSISTYYRAIAAL

-723 LYQSAFDADPNTLYH
+723 LYQSAFDADRNTLYH

-801 THKHIRSLKKQASL
+801 THNHISSLKKQASL

-868 HGTKAKFRKVDG
+868 HGTKSKFRKVDG
-880 IQLTVM
+880 IQLTIT
-886 SQLVTRNHDTRL
+886 SQLMTRNHDTRS
-898 TEGSLMLTQTV
+898 TEGNLMLTQTV

-927 SQHQV
+927 SQYQV

>member
-1 MPALRSAISETLL
+1 MFFDWAVI
-14 GEPDQDANSALIEL
+14 
-28 DKGLRSTRVGEQ
+28 
-40 CEAIVRFPR
+40 F
-49 LIEKYP
+49 
-55 FPILI
+55 F
-60 NSSFLKLADVFRLGN
+60 VFG
-75 NFLRLWVLRV
+75 
-85 CQQTEKHIDKI
+85 CCK
-96 LNIDEFV
+96 
-103 RRIYSVIHSND
+103 IYSVIHSND

-144 SLDSHNAV
+144 SLDSHNSV

-179 SNMIRG
+179 SNMIQG

-282 AHFWSEQTINNLVSF
+282 AHFWSEQTINTLVNICENF
-297 CQSINVDD
+297 NVDN
-305 NLKADAINVFV
+305 NLKADAINIFV
-316 PLTKSLAICQFHYSI
+316 PLIKSPAICQFHYSTVS
-331 DCPLMKMCIAESSSL
+331 PLMKMCIAESSSL

-351 GNSVKVLTNIACYCF
+351 GNAIKVLTNIACYGF
-366 EEDILSENDTK
+366 EEDILSESDIDTL
-377 PFKVC
+377 KVC
-382 IQSYLLSVLFTNRHQ
+382 IQSYLLSVLSTGHTHDNGLEGL
-397 QSNYLRY
+397 SI
-404 LDAEEQVHLKSIFT
+404 EERLFIKNTLKSD
-418 HINIDEP
+418 NIDEV
-425 INVDSIPENNENKE
+425 VDVDGTPVNYDK
-439 KTSSYLRDGLRS
+439 SSYYLRDGLRS
-451 SVMLCKANK
+451 SVLLCKANK
-460 NLIPEFLE
+460 NLIPDFVS
-468 LVLRPIQ
+468 LVVKPLQ
-475 QGVSELNPLTC
+475 QDGSELNPLIC

-491 FGGILPGTLQPFLET
+491 FGGILPGTLQQFLP
-506 FIFQLEKMNK
+506 IFLKRLTDLNK
-516 NRNQESMSTT
+516 NRDQESVSTT

-532 IFQAIAGISTQE
+532 IFQAIAGYE
-544 NVKEID
+544 EHEDVKQ
-550 YFKKVIYDV
+550 VIKDTI
-559 LKNSDLWSNYKIG
+559 KNTDLWSNYKIG
-572 RAAVRYGQFSI
+572 RAAVRYGHFSI
-583 SSKIFS
+583 SSTIFGS
-589 GLNNRVGSE
+589 LNNRVSSE

-607 ETISTAESQLESSN
+607 ETISTAESQLASSN
-621 PSKLLSNLG
+621 PSKLLDNLG
-630 QAISTYYRAIAAL
+630 KSISTYYKAIAAL

-745 CLLMAHNIES
+745 CLLMAHSIET
-755 VAVPNKCECPVLD
+755 VAVSNKCECPVLD

-815 LVTTPMCFPRYFFQT
+815 LATTPMCFPRYFFQT

-880 IQLTVM
+880 IQLTIM
-886 SQLVTRNHDTRL
+886 SHLITRNHDARQ
-898 TEGSLMLTQTV
+898 TEGNLMLTQTV

-932 HIEAALIDDTASVWQ
+932 HIEAALIDDAASVWQ

>member
-1 MPALRSAISETLL
+1 MPALRSTICETLL

-28 DKGLRSTRVGEQ
+28 DKGLRSSRVGEQ

-254 LLKYL
+254 LLKFL
-259 SEDKRPLVCKCAISG
+259 TEDKRPLVGKCAISG

-297 CQSINVDD
+297 CQSLNVD
-305 NLKADAINVFV
+305 NSLKADAISVFI
-316 PLTKSLAICQFHYSI
+316 PLTKSPAICQFHYSTDSLLI
-331 DCPLMKMCIAESSSL
+331 KMCIAESSSL

-351 GNSVKVLTNIACYCF
+351 GNAVKVLTNIACYCF
-366 EEDILSENDTK
+366 EEEIMSENDANIL
-377 PFKVC
+377 KVC
-382 IQSYLLSVLFTNRHQ
+382 IQSYLLSVLSAGQ
-397 QSNYLRY
+397 QQFDDIRNLSN
-404 LDAEEQVHLKSIFT
+404 EEQIIINNILKLDN
-418 HINIDEP
+418 INEP
-425 INVDSIPENNENKE
+425 MDVDGATPENSDKGSN
-439 KTSSYLRDGLRS
+439 YLRDGLRS

-460 NLIPEFLE
+460 SLIPDFVS
-468 LVLRPIQ
+468 LVVKPLQ
-475 QGVSELNPLTC
+475 QDGFELNPLIC

-491 FGGILPGTLQPFLET
+491 FGGILPGTLLPFLPV
-506 FIFQLEKMNK
+506 FIKQLTNLNK
-516 NRNQESMSTT
+516 NKNHESIATKV
-526 ILLCTV
+526 LLCTV
-532 IFQAIAGISTQE
+532 IFQAVAGYE
-544 NVKEID
+544 EYDDVKQ
-550 YFKKVIYDV
+550 VINDV
-559 LKNSDLWSNYKIG
+559 IKNTDLWTNYKIG
-572 RAAVRYGQFSI
+572 RAAVRYGHFYI
-583 SSKIFS
+583 SSRIFGS
-589 GLNNRVGSE
+589 LNNRVGSE

-607 ETISTAESQLESSN
+607 ETISTAESQLTSN
-621 PSKLLSNLG
+621 PSNLLGNLG
-630 QAISTYYRAIAAL
+630 QSISTYYRAIAAL

-755 VAVPNKCECPVLD
+755 VAVPNKCESPVLD

-880 IQLTVM
+880 IQLTIM
-886 SQLVTRNHDTRL
+886 SQLVTRNHDTRP
-898 TEGSLMLTQTV
+898 TEGNLMLTQTV

-947 IGVRS
+947 IGVRN

>member
-1 MPALRSAISETLL
+1 MPALRSTICETLL

-28 DKGLRSTRVGEQ
+28 DKGLRSSRVGEQ

-171 AVSMCSKI
+171 ALSMCSKI

-259 SEDKRPLVCKCAISG
+259 SEDKRPLVCNCAISG

-297 CQSINVDD
+297 CRSLNVDN
-305 NLKADAINVFV
+305 NLKANAINVFV
-316 PLTKSLAICQFHYSI
+316 PLTKSPAICQFHYSM
-331 DCPLMKMCIAESSSL
+331 DSPLMSMCIIESSSL

-351 GNSVKVLTNIACYCF
+351 GNAVKVLTNIACYCY
-366 EEDILSENDTK
+366 EEDILSENDANTL
-377 PFKVC
+377 KVC
-382 IQSYLLSVLFTNRHQ
+382 IQSYLLSVLSTGQHTDTCLNDL
-397 QSNYLRY
+397 S
-404 LDAEEQVHLKSIFT
+404 AEEQSFIQNILKSENT
-418 HINIDEP
+418 DEP
-425 INVDSIPENNENKE
+425 MDVSTPENYNKA
-439 KTSSYLRDGLRS
+439 SSYLRDGLRS

-460 NLIPEFLE
+460 NLILEFVS
-468 LVLRPIQ
+468 LVVKPLQ
-475 QGVSELNPLTC
+475 QDGSELSPLIC

-491 FGGILPGTLQPFLET
+491 FGGILPGVLQPFLPD
-506 FIFQLEKMNK
+506 FIKQLADLNK
-516 NRNQESMSTT
+516 NQDNISTT

-532 IFQAIAGISTQE
+532 IFQAIAGSSE
-544 NVKEID
+544 HDDVKQ
-550 YFKKVIYDV
+550 VINGV
-559 LKNSDLWSNYKIG
+559 IQNTDLWSNYKIG
-572 RAAVRYGQFSI
+572 RAAIRYGHFSI
-583 SSKIFS
+583 SSTIFS
-589 GLNNRVGSE
+589 SLNNRVGSE

-607 ETISTAESQLESSN
+607 ETISTAESQLTSLNSST
-621 PSKLLSNLG
+621 LLSNLG
-630 QAISTYYRAIAAL
+630 QSISTYYKAIAAL

-815 LVTTPMCFPRYFFQT
+815 LITTPMYFPRYFFQT

-886 SQLVTRNHDTRL
+886 SQLVTRIHDIRP
-898 TEGSLMLTQTV
+898 TEGNVVLTQTV

-947 IGVRS
+947 IGVRN
-952 TLTIKCH
+952 TLVIKCH

>member
-1 MPALRSAISETLL
+1 LTH
-14 GEPDQDANSALIEL
+14 
-28 DKGLRSTRVGEQ
+28 DK
-40 CEAIVRFPR
+40 
-49 LIEKYP
+49 
-55 FPILI
+55 
-60 NSSFLKLADVFRLGN
+60 
-75 NFLRLWVLRV
+75 
-85 CQQTEKHIDKI
+85 
-96 LNIDEFV
+96 
-103 RRIYSVIHSND
+103 SND
-114 PVARGLTLRTLGSVA
+114 LLDVD
-129 RIIPERGQVHHSIRT
+129 T
-144 SLDSHNAV
+144 SLQKDKNA
-152 EVESAIYAAA
+152 
-162 QFAAQSKSF
+162 
-171 AVSMCSKI
+171 
-179 SNMIRG
+179 
-185 ISTDV
+185 
-190 VMKLE
+190 
-195 LIPILKHMHHD
+195 
-206 TTTATMVRTL
+206 
-216 CTDLLEKYPAQDFVL
+216 
-231 VTLKTLNQ
+231 
-239 LALSI
+239 
-244 LVDVPKQIEL
+244 
-254 LLKYL
+254 
-259 SEDKRPLVCKCAISG
+259 
-274 LYQIAKEG
+274 
-282 AHFWSEQTINNLVSF
+282 
-297 CQSINVDD
+297 
-305 NLKADAINVFV
+305 
-316 PLTKSLAICQFHYSI
+316 
-331 DCPLMKMCIAESSSL
+331 
-346 HQSVA
+346 
-351 GNSVKVLTNIACYCF
+351 
-366 EEDILSENDTK
+366 
-377 PFKVC
+377 
-382 IQSYLLSVLFTNRHQ
+382 
-397 QSNYLRY
+397 
-404 LDAEEQVHLKSIFT
+404 
-418 HINIDEP
+418 
-425 INVDSIPENNENKE
+425 
-439 KTSSYLRDGLRS
+439 SSYLRDGLRS

-460 NLIPEFLE
+460 NLIPDFVS
-468 LVLRPIQ
+468 LVVKPLQ
-475 QGVSELNPLTC
+475 QDGSELNSLIC

-491 FGGILPGTLQPFLET
+491 FGGILPGTLQSFLPI
-506 FIFQLEKMNK
+506 FIKRLTELNK
-516 NRNQESMSTT
+516 NRNSESTPT
-526 ILLCTV
+526 IILLCTV
-532 IFQAIAGISTQE
+532 IFQAIAGYDE
-544 NVKEID
+544 HDNVKQ
-550 YFKKVIYDV
+550 VINDV
-559 LKNSDLWSNYKIG
+559 IQNTDLWSNYKIG
-572 RAAVRYGQFSI
+572 RAAVRYGHFSI
-583 SSKIFS
+583 SARIFGS
-589 GLNNRVGSE
+589 LNNRVGSE

-607 ETISTAESQLESSN
+607 ETISIAESQLTSSN

-630 QAISTYYRAIAAL
+630 QSISTYYRAIAAL

-723 LYQSAFDADPNTLYH
+723 LYQSAFDADSNTLYH

-801 THKHIRSLKKQASL
+801 THKHIRSLKNQASL
-815 LVTTPMCFPRYFFQT
+815 LVITPMCFPRYFFQT

-886 SQLVTRNHDTRL
+886 SQLVTRNHDTRPS
-898 TEGSLMLTQTV
+898 EGTLMLTQTV

>member
-1 MPALRSAISETLL
+1 MPVLRSTICETLL

-28 DKGLRSTRVGEQ
+28 DKGLRSSRVGEQ

-144 SLDSHNAV
+144 SLDSHNSV

-254 LLKYL
+254 LLKFL
-259 SEDKRPLVCKCAISG
+259 SEDKRPLVCKCAITG

-282 AHFWSEQTINNLVSF
+282 AHFWSEQTINSLVSF
-297 CQSINVDD
+297 CEGLNVD
-305 NLKADAINVFV
+305 NSLKADAISIFI
-316 PLTKSLAICQFHYSI
+316 PLTKSPAICQFHYST
-331 DCPLMKMCIAESSSL
+331 DSLLMKMCIAESSSL

-351 GNSVKVLTNIACYCF
+351 GNAVKVLTNIACYCF
-366 EEDILSENDTK
+366 EEDIMSENDASIL
-377 PFKVC
+377 KVC
-382 IQSYLLSVLFTNRHQ
+382 IQSYLLSVLSAGHQ
-397 QSNYLRY
+397 QFDDTKDLSN
-404 LDAEEQVHLKSIFT
+404 EEESLIQSFLKT
-418 HINIDEP
+418 ENIDEP
-425 INVDSIPENNENKE
+425 MDVDDVSPENFDKASN
-439 KTSSYLRDGLRS
+439 YLRDGLRS

-460 NLIPEFLE
+460 SLIPDFVSLVVKPLQQDEF
-468 LVLRPIQ
+468 
-475 QGVSELNPLTC
+475 ELNPLIC

-491 FGGILPGTLQPFLET
+491 FGGILPGTLQPFLPV
-506 FIFQLEKMNK
+506 FIKQLTDLNK
-516 NRNQESMSTT
+516 NKNPESIATKV
-526 ILLCTV
+526 LLCTV
-532 IFQAIAGISTQE
+532 IFQAIAGYDE
-544 NVKEID
+544 HDEVKR
-550 YFKKVIYDV
+550 VINDV
-559 LKNSDLWSNYKIG
+559 IKNTDLWTNYKIG
-572 RAAVRYGQFSI
+572 RAAVRYGHFNI
-583 SSKIFS
+583 SSRIFGS
-589 GLNNRVGSE
+589 LNNLVGSE

-607 ETISTAESQLESSN
+607 ETISTAESQLKSSN
-621 PSKLLSNLG
+621 TSKLLSNLG
-630 QAISTYYRAIAAL
+630 QSISTYYRAIAAL

-755 VAVPNKCECPVLD
+755 VAVPNKCESPVLD

-815 LVTTPMCFPRYFFQT
+815 LVTTPMCFPRFFFQT

-880 IQLTVM
+880 IQLTIT
-886 SQLVTRNHDTRL
+886 SQLVTRNHDTRT
-898 TEGSLMLTQTV
+898 TEGNLILTQTV

-932 HIEAALIDDTASVWQ
+932 HIEAALIDDTASIWQ
-947 IGVRS
+947 IGVRN

>member
-1 MPALRSAISETLL
+1 MPALRSAVCETLL

-28 DKGLRSTRVGEQ
+28 DKGLRSSRVGEQ

-254 LLKYL
+254 LLKFL

-282 AHFWSEQTINNLVSF
+282 AHFWSEQTINNLVGF
-297 CQSINVDD
+297 CESLNVD
-305 NLKADAINVFV
+305 NSLKADAISVFI
-316 PLTKSLAICQFHYSI
+316 PLTKSPAICQFHYSS
-331 DCPLMKMCIAESSSL
+331 DSLLMKMCIAESSSL

-351 GNSVKVLTNIACYCF
+351 GNAVKVLTNVACYCF
-366 EEDILSENDTK
+366 EEEIMSENDANIL
-377 PFKVC
+377 KVC
-382 IQSYLLSVLFTNRHQ
+382 IQSYLLSVLSAGQ
-397 QSNYLRY
+397 QQIDDTRNVSN
-404 LDAEEQVHLKSIFT
+404 EEQSLIQSVLKMD
-418 HINIDEP
+418 NIDEP
-425 INVDSIPENNENKE
+425 MDVDDVNHENLDKASN
-439 KTSSYLRDGLRS
+439 YLRDGLRS

-460 NLIPEFLE
+460 NLIPDFVS
-468 LVLRPIQ
+468 LVVRPLQ
-475 QGVSELNPLTC
+475 HDGFELNPLIC

-491 FGGILPGTLQPFLET
+491 FGGILPGTLQPFLSV
-506 FIFQLEKMNK
+506 FIKQLTNLNK
-516 NRNQESMSTT
+516 NENQESITT
-526 ILLCTV
+526 KVLLCTV
-532 IFQAIAGISTQE
+532 IFQAIAGYDE
-544 NVKEID
+544 HNDVKR
-550 YFKKVIYDV
+550 VINDV
-559 LKNSDLWSNYKIG
+559 IKNTDLWTNYKIG
-572 RAAVRYGQFSI
+572 RAAVRYGHFNI
-583 SSKIFS
+583 SSKIFGS
-589 GLNNRVGSE
+589 LNNRVGSE

-607 ETISTAESQLESSN
+607 ETISIAESQLKSSN

-630 QAISTYYRAIAAL
+630 QSISTYYRAIAAL

-755 VAVPNKCECPVLD
+755 VAVPNKCESPVLD

-788 LLEIMSTVKEKAI
+788 LLEIMSMVKEKAI
-801 THKHIRSLKKQASL
+801 THKHIQSLKKQASL

-880 IQLTVM
+880 IQLTIT
-886 SQLVTRNHDTRL
+886 SQLVTRNHETRT
-898 TEGSLMLTQTV
+898 TEGNLMLMQTV

-947 IGVRS
+947 IGVRN

>member
-1 MPALRSAISETLL
+1 MPALRSAICETLL

-28 DKGLRSTRVGEQ
+28 DKGLRSSRVGEQ

-231 VTLKTLNQ
+231 ITLKTLNQ

-297 CQSINVDD
+297 CENINVDN

-316 PLTKSLAICQFHYSI
+316 PLTKSPAICQFHYST
-331 DCPLMKMCIAESSSL
+331 DSALMKMCVAESSSL

-351 GNSVKVLTNIACYCF
+351 GNAVKVLTNIACYCF
-366 EEDILSENDTK
+366 EEDILSEKDTNTL
-377 PFKVC
+377 KVC
-382 IQSYLLSVLFTNRHQ
+382 IQSYLLSVLSIGHEYDDDL
-397 QSNYLRY
+397 SNLS
-404 LDAEEQVHLKSIFT
+404 AEEQTLVKNILKSDDV
-418 HINIDEP
+418 DEP
-425 INVDSIPENNENKE
+425 MDVDSIPDNYE
-439 KTSSYLRDGLRS
+439 KASSYLRDGLRS

-460 NLIPEFLE
+460 NLIPDFVS
-468 LVLRPIQ
+468 LVVKPLQ
-475 QGVSELNPLTC
+475 QDGSELNPLIC

-491 FGGILPGTLQPFLET
+491 FGGILPGTLQPFLPV
-506 FIFQLEKMNK
+506 FIKRLTDL
-516 NRNQESMSTT
+516 NQKKSQECISTT

-532 IFQAIAGISTQE
+532 VFQAIAGYDEHDEVKRVINDIIEST
-544 NVKEID
+544 
-550 YFKKVIYDV
+550 
-559 LKNSDLWSNYKIG
+559 DLWSNYKIG
-572 RAAVRYGQFSI
+572 RAAVRYGHFSI
-583 SSKIFS
+583 SSRIFS
-589 GLNNRVGSE
+589 CLNNRVGSE

-607 ETISTAESQLESSN
+607 ETISTAESQITSSN

-630 QAISTYYRAIAAL
+630 QSISTYYRAIAAL

-755 VAVPNKCECPVLD
+755 VAVQNKCECPVLD

-801 THKHIRSLKKQASL
+801 THTHIQSLKKQASL

-886 SQLVTRNHDTRL
+886 SQLVTRNHDTRPA
-898 TEGSLMLTQTV
+898 EGNLMLTQTV

-932 HIEAALIDDTASVWQ
+932 HIEAALIDDAASVWQ

>member
-1 MPALRSAISETLL
+1 MRS
-14 GEPDQDANSALIEL
+14 
-28 DKGLRSTRVGEQ
+28 
-40 CEAIVRFPR
+40 
-49 LIEKYP
+49 YY
-55 FPILI
+55 
-60 NSSFLKLADVFRLGN
+60 VFRLGT

-103 RRIYSVIHSND
+103 RRIYSVMHSND

-162 QFAAQSKSF
+162 QFASQSKSF

-206 TTTATMVRTL
+206 TATATMVRIL

-259 SEDKRPLVCKCAISG
+259 SQDKRFLVCKCAISC
-274 LYQIAKEG
+274 LHQIAKEG
-282 AHFWSEQTINNLVSF
+282 AHFWSEEAVNKLVSF
-297 CQSINVDD
+297 CENSCID
-305 NLKADAINVFV
+305 NTLKADAINIFV
-316 PLTKSLAICQFHYSI
+316 PLTKSPVVCQFHHNTKS
-331 DCPLMKMCIAESSSL
+331 PLMKMCISESSSS

-351 GNSVKVLTNIACYCF
+351 GNSIKVLTNIACYCY
-366 EEDILSENDTK
+366 EEETLSDKDASILQVCIENYLLTILSSNKGMDEDLKDFNSEDLFLIEN
-377 PFKVC
+377 
-382 IQSYLLSVLFTNRHQ
+382 I
-397 QSNYLRY
+397 
-404 LDAEEQVHLKSIFT
+404 LKSDSSEPMD
-418 HINIDEP
+418 IDD
-425 INVDSIPENNENKE
+425 NTSISNEK
-439 KTSSYLRDGLRS
+439 SLVYLRDALRS
-451 SVMLCKANK
+451 SVIMCKANK
-460 NLIPEFLE
+460 NLIKKFTT
-468 LVLRPIQ
+468 LVIKPLHLDK
-475 QGVSELNPLTC
+475 SELNPLVC

-491 FGGILPGTLQPFLET
+491 FGGILPGTLQPFLPL
-506 FIFQLEKMNK
+506 FIKKLRDIIK
-516 NRNQESMSTT
+516 NNNDGFISTK
-526 ILLCTV
+526 IMLCTV
-532 IFQAIAGISTQE
+532 IFQATAGYNE
-544 NVKEID
+544 HDNVKN
-550 YFKKVIYDV
+550 VINEV
-559 LKNSDLWSNYKIG
+559 IKNTDLWSNYRIG
-572 RAAVRYGQFSI
+572 RAAFRYGHFSI
-583 SSKIFS
+583 SSRIFES
-589 GLNNRVGSE
+589 LNNRVSSE

-607 ETISTAESQLESSN
+607 ETISVAESQLQCSN
-621 PSKLLSNLG
+621 SSKLLANVGKS
-630 QAISTYYRAIAAL
+630 ISTYYRAIAAL

-684 IASAIVQATRDEM
+684 IASAIVLATRDEM

-745 CLLMAHNIES
+745 CLLVAYNVES
-755 VAVPNKCECPVLD
+755 VAVSSKCECPVLD

-780 LIVKCRQE
+780 LIIKCRQE
-788 LLEIMSTVKEKAI
+788 LLEIMSTAKPKVI
-801 THKHIRSLKKQASL
+801 THQHIQSLKKQASL
-815 LVTTPMCFPRYFFQT
+815 VVSMPMCFPRYFFQT

-845 VNGEPITVNM
+845 VNGEPITVNI

-868 HGTKAKFRKVDG
+868 HGTKTKFRKVDG

-886 SQLVTRNHDTRL
+886 SQLVTRNHETRQV
-898 TEGSLMLTQTV
+898 EGNLMLTQTV

-916 ASEFCLSFNQG
+916 SSEFCLSFNQG

-932 HIEAALIDDTASVWQ
+932 HIEAALIDDIGSVWQ

>member
-1 MPALRSAISETLL
+1 MPALRNTICETLL

-28 DKGLRSTRVGEQ
+28 DKGLRSSRVGEQ

-282 AHFWSEQTINNLVSF
+282 AHFWSEQTINHLVSF
-297 CQSINVDD
+297 CEDLNVHN

-316 PLTKSLAICQFHYSI
+316 PLTKSPAICQFHYSI
-331 DCPLMKMCIAESSSL
+331 DSPLMKMCIAESSSL

-351 GNSVKVLTNIACYCF
+351 GNAVKVLTNIACYCF
-366 EEDILSENDTK
+366 EEDILSENDANTL
-377 PFKVC
+377 KVC
-382 IQSYLLSVLFTNRHQ
+382 IQSYLLSVLFYGPQ
-397 QSNYLRY
+397 QNDNLEKLSV
-404 LDAEEQVHLKSIFT
+404 EEQRIVQNILKS
-418 HINIDEP
+418 NNVDEP
-425 INVDSIPENNENKE
+425 MEVDESQENYE
-439 KTSSYLRDGLRS
+439 KVSSYLRDGLRS

-460 NLIPEFLE
+460 NIIPDFVS
-468 LVLRPIQ
+468 LVVKPLQ
-475 QGVSELNPLTC
+475 QDESELNPLLC

-491 FGGILPGTLQPFLET
+491 FGGILPGTLLPFLPV
-506 FIFQLEKMNK
+506 FIKRLMGLVK
-516 NRNQESMSTT
+516 NRNPESVPTT

-532 IFQAIAGISTQE
+532 IFQSIAGYDE
-544 NVKEID
+544 HDEVKR
-550 YFKKVIYDV
+550 VINEV
-559 LKNSDLWSNYKIG
+559 IKRTDLWSNYKIG
-572 RAAVRYGQFSI
+572 RAAVRYGHFNI
-583 SSKIFS
+583 SSRIFGS
-589 GLNNRVGSE
+589 LNNRVGSE

-607 ETISTAESQLESSN
+607 ETISTAESQLASSN

-630 QAISTYYRAIAAL
+630 QSISTYYRAIAAL

-755 VAVPNKCECPVLD
+755 VAVPNKCESPVLD

-788 LLEIMSTVKEKAI
+788 LLEIMSSVKEKAI
-801 THKHIRSLKKQASL
+801 TYKHIQSLKKQASL
-815 LVTTPMCFPRYFFQT
+815 LVTTPMCFPRFFFQT

-880 IQLTVM
+880 IQLTIM
-886 SQLVTRNHDTRL
+886 SQLVTRNHDTRP
-898 TEGSLMLTQTV
+898 TEGNLMLTQTV

>member
-1 MPALRSAISETLL
+1 MPALRSAICETLL

-28 DKGLRSTRVGEQ
+28 DKGLRSSRVGEQ

-179 SNMIRG
+179 SNMIQG
-185 ISTDV
+185 IATDV
-190 VMKLE
+190 VMKLQ

-231 VTLKTLNQ
+231 VTLRTLNQ

-254 LLKYL
+254 LLKFL

-282 AHFWSEQTINNLVSF
+282 AHFWSEQTVNNLVGF
-297 CQSINVDD
+297 CESLNIDN

-316 PLTKSLAICQFHYSI
+316 PLTKSPAICQFHYSTNS
-331 DCPLMKMCIAESSSL
+331 PLMSMCIAESSSL

-351 GNSVKVLTNIACYCF
+351 GNAVKVLTNIACYCF
-366 EEDILSENDTK
+366 EEELLSKNDADK
-377 PFKVC
+377 LKVC
-382 IQSYLLSVLFTNRHQ
+382 IQSYLLSVLSTGHQ
-397 QSNYLRY
+397 QNDDFKNLSM
-404 LDAEEQVHLKSIFT
+404 EEQNVIRNILKSDE
-418 HINIDEP
+418 IDEP
-425 INVDSIPENNENKE
+425 MDVDNTSINDE
-439 KTSSYLRDGLRS
+439 KVSSYLRDGLRS
-451 SVMLCKANK
+451 SVMLCKGNK
-460 NLIPEFLE
+460 NLIPDFVS
-468 LVLRPIQ
+468 LVVKPLQ
-475 QGVSELNPLTC
+475 TNGSELNPLIY

-491 FGGILPGTLQPFLET
+491 FGGILPGTLQPFLPVLVK
-506 FIFQLEKMNK
+506 QLANLNT
-516 NRNQESMSTT
+516 NRNPESVPTI

-532 IFQAIAGISTQE
+532 IFQAIAGYDEQDD
-544 NVKEID
+544 VKR
-550 YFKKVIYDV
+550 VINDV
-559 LKNSDLWSNYKIG
+559 IKNTDLWSNYKIG
-572 RAAVRYGQFSI
+572 RAAVRYGHFNI
-583 SSKIFS
+583 SSKIFGS
-589 GLNNRVGSE
+589 LNNRVGSE

-607 ETISTAESQLESSN
+607 ETISIAESQLTPSN
-621 PSKLLSNLG
+621 SSKLLSNLG
-630 QAISTYYRAIAAL
+630 QSISTYYRAIAAL

-670 LSTCNSFCTTPPPA
+670 LSTCNSFCTIPPPA

-745 CLLMAHNIES
+745 CLLMAYNIES

-780 LIVKCRQE
+780 LMVKCRQE

-801 THKHIRSLKKQASL
+801 TYKHIQSLKKQASL
-815 LVTTPMCFPRYFFQT
+815 LVTSPMCFPRYFFQT

-868 HGTKAKFRKVDG
+868 HGTKSKFRKVDG
-880 IQLTVM
+880 IQLTIM

-898 TEGSLMLTQTV
+898 TEGNLMLTQTV

-947 IGVRS
+947 IGVRN

>member
-1 MPALRSAISETLL
+1 MPSLRNTICETLL

-28 DKGLRSTRVGEQ
+28 DKGLRSIRAGEQ

-60 NSSFLKLADVFRLGN
+60 NSSFLKLADVFRLGS
-75 NFLRLWVLRV
+75 NFLRFWVLQV

-144 SLDSHNAV
+144 SLDSHNSV

-179 SNMIRG
+179 SNMIQG

-274 LYQIAKEG
+274 LHQIAKEG
-282 AHFWSEQTINNLVSF
+282 AHFWSEQTINTLVSICESF
-297 CQSINVDD
+297 NVDN
-305 NLKADAINVFV
+305 NLKADAINIFV
-316 PLTKSLAICQFHYSI
+316 PLIKSPAICQFHYSTVS
-331 DCPLMKMCIAESSSL
+331 PLMKMCIAESSSL

-351 GNSVKVLTNIACYCF
+351 GNAVKVLTNIACYGF
-366 EEDILSENDTK
+366 EEDILSESDVDTL
-377 PFKVC
+377 KVC
-382 IQSYLLSVLFTNRHQ
+382 IQSYLLSVLSTGHIQDNNLECL
-397 QSNYLRY
+397 SI
-404 LDAEEQVHLKSIFT
+404 EERLFIKNTLKSD
-418 HINIDEP
+418 NIDEVAD
-425 INVDSIPENNENKE
+425 VDSTPVNYE
-439 KTSSYLRDGLRS
+439 KASYYLRDGLRS
-451 SVMLCKANK
+451 SVLLCKANK
-460 NLIPEFLE
+460 NLIPDFVS
-468 LVLRPIQ
+468 LVVKPLQ
-475 QGVSELNPLTC
+475 QDGSELNPLIC

-491 FGGILPGTLQPFLET
+491 FGGILPGTLQQFLPI
-506 FIFQLEKMNK
+506 FIKRLSDLNK
-516 NRNQESMSTT
+516 KRDQESVSTT

-532 IFQAIAGISTQE
+532 IFQAIAGYE
-544 NVKEID
+544 EHEDVKQ
-550 YFKKVIYDV
+550 VIKDTI
-559 LKNSDLWSNYKIG
+559 KNTDLWSNYKIG
-572 RAAVRYGQFSI
+572 RAAVRYGHFSI
-583 SSKIFS
+583 SSTIFGS
-589 GLNNRVGSE
+589 LNNRVGSE

-607 ETISTAESQLESSN
+607 ETISTAESQLALSN
-621 PSKLLSNLG
+621 PSKLLDNLG
-630 QAISTYYRAIAAL
+630 KSISTYYKAIAAL

-745 CLLMAHNIES
+745 CLLMAHNIET

-815 LVTTPMCFPRYFFQT
+815 LATTPMCFPRYFFQT

-880 IQLTVM
+880 IQLTIM
-886 SQLVTRNHDTRL
+886 SQLITRNHDARQN
-898 TEGSLMLTQTV
+898 EGNLMLTQTV

-932 HIEAALIDDTASVWQ
+932 HIEAALIDDAASVWQ

>member
-1 MPALRSAISETLL
+1 MTAFRSAMCETLL

-28 DKGLRSTRVGEQ
+28 DKGLRSNRVGEQ

-60 NSSFLKLADVFRLGN
+60 NSSFLKLADVFRLGT

-114 PVARGLTLRTLGSVA
+114 PVARGLTLRTLGSIA

-152 EVESAIYAAA
+152 EVKSAIYAAA

-179 SNMIRG
+179 SNMISG

-190 VMKLE
+190 MMKLK

-216 CTDLLEKYPAQDFVL
+216 CTDLLKKYPAQDFVL

-244 LVDVPKQIEL
+244 LVDIPKQIEL
-254 LLKYL
+254 LFKYL
-259 SEDKRPLVCKCAISG
+259 TQDKRPLVCKCAISG
-274 LYQIAKEG
+274 LHQIAKEG
-282 AHFWSEQTINNLVSF
+282 AHFWSEEAVNNLVRF
-297 CQSINVDD
+297 CEDPSIDN
-305 NLKADAINVFV
+305 NLKADAIHVFV
-316 PLTKSLAICQFHYSI
+316 PLTKSPAICQFHYSI
-331 DCPLMKMCIAESSSL
+331 DSPLMKMCIAESSSS
-346 HQSVA
+346 HEAVA
-351 GNSVKVLTNIACYCF
+351 ANAVKVLTNIACYCF
-366 EEDILSENDTK
+366 EEDILSIENAHK
-377 PFKVC
+377 LQNC
-382 IQSYLLSVLFTNRHQ
+382 IQCYLLSVLTTREKIDDDLKDFSVEERALIESILNTDN
-397 QSNYLRY
+397 
-404 LDAEEQVHLKSIFT
+404 DAEPMDVDDIGSSYNDGKPSI
-418 HINIDEP
+418 
-425 INVDSIPENNENKE
+425 
-439 KTSSYLRDGLRS
+439 YLRDGLRS
-451 SVMLCKANK
+451 AVMMCKANK
-460 NLIPEFLE
+460 NLIPDFVS
-468 LVLRPIQ
+468 LVVRAFQ
-475 QGVSELNPLTC
+475 QETFELNPLVC

-491 FGGILPGTLQPFLET
+491 FGGILPGTLEPYLMD
-506 FIFQLEKMNK
+506 FINQLRRLTK
-516 NRNQESMSTT
+516 NHSQESTT
-526 ILLCTV
+526 TKIMLCTV
-532 IFQAIAGISTQE
+532 VFQASISYDE
-544 NVKEID
+544 HDKGVVNESIKE
-550 YFKKVIYDV
+550 VINGV
-559 LKNSDLWSNYKIG
+559 LKTIDLWSNYKVG
-572 RAAVRYGQFSI
+572 RAAIRYGHFNI
-583 SSKIFS
+583 SSDIF
-589 GLNNRVGSE
+589 GNLKNRVGSE

-607 ETISTAESQLESSN
+607 ETISVAECQLEF
-621 PSKLLSNLG
+621 SKGTSLLTNIG
-630 QAISTYYRAIAAL
+630 QSISTYYQAIASL

-684 IASAIVQATRDEM
+684 IASAIVLATRDEM

-723 LYQSAFDADPNTLYH
+723 LYQSAFDADSNTLYH

-745 CLLMAHNIES
+745 CQLMAYNIES
-755 VAVPNKCECPVLD
+755 VAVSNKSECPVLD

-780 LIVKCRQE
+780 LIIKCRQE
-788 LLEIMSTVKEKAI
+788 LLEIMSTVEPKSI
-801 THKHIRSLKKQASL
+801 THKHIESLKKQASVL
-815 LVTTPMCFPRYFFQT
+815 LNTPMCFPRYFFQT

-886 SQLVTRNHDTRL
+886 SQMMSRNHDARPTD
-898 TEGSLMLTQTV
+898 GHLMLTQTV

-916 ASEFCLSFNQG
+916 ASEFCLSFNQS
-927 SQHQV
+927 SQYQV

-952 TLTIKCH
+952 TLIIKCH

>member
-1 MPALRSAISETLL
+1 MPALRSAICETLL

-28 DKGLRSTRVGEQ
+28 DKGLRSSRVGEQ

-179 SNMIRG
+179 SNMIQG
-185 ISTDV
+185 IATDV

-231 VTLKTLNQ
+231 VTLRTLNQ

-254 LLKYL
+254 LLKFL
-259 SEDKRPLVCKCAISG
+259 SKDKRPLVCKCAISG

-282 AHFWSEQTINNLVSF
+282 AHFWSEQTVNNLVGF
-297 CQSINVDD
+297 CESLNIDN

-316 PLTKSLAICQFHYSI
+316 PLTKSPAICQFHYSTNSL
-331 DCPLMKMCIAESSSL
+331 LMSMCIAESSSL

-351 GNSVKVLTNIACYCF
+351 GNAVKVLTNIACYCF
-366 EEDILSENDTK
+366 EEELLSKNDADK
-377 PFKVC
+377 LKVC
-382 IQSYLLSVLFTNRHQ
+382 IQSYLLSVLSTGHQ
-397 QSNYLRY
+397 QNDDFKILSV
-404 LDAEEQVHLKSIFT
+404 EEQNVIQNILKSDE
-418 HINIDEP
+418 IDEP
-425 INVDSIPENNENKE
+425 MDVDNTSINNEKV
-439 KTSSYLRDGLRS
+439 SSYLRDGLRS
-451 SVMLCKANK
+451 SVMLCKGNK
-460 NLIPEFLE
+460 NLIPDFVS
-468 LVLRPIQ
+468 LVVKPLQ
-475 QGVSELNPLTC
+475 TNGFELNSLIC

-491 FGGILPGTLQPFLET
+491 FGGILPGTLQPFLPVLVK
-506 FIFQLEKMNK
+506 QLANLNT
-516 NRNQESMSTT
+516 NRNPESVPTI

-532 IFQAIAGISTQE
+532 IFQAIAGYDEQDD
-544 NVKEID
+544 VKR
-550 YFKKVIYDV
+550 VINDV
-559 LKNSDLWSNYKIG
+559 IKNTDLWSNYKIG
-572 RAAVRYGQFSI
+572 RAAVRYGHFNI
-583 SSKIFS
+583 SSKIFGS
-589 GLNNRVGSE
+589 LNNRVGSE

-607 ETISTAESQLESSN
+607 ETISTAESQLTSSN
-621 PSKLLSNLG
+621 SLKLLSNLG
-630 QAISTYYRAIAAL
+630 QSISTYYRAIAAL

-670 LSTCNSFCTTPPPA
+670 LSTCNSFCTIPPPA

-745 CLLMAHNIES
+745 CLLIAYNIES

-780 LIVKCRQE
+780 LMVKCRQE
-788 LLEIMSTVKEKAI
+788 LLDIMSTVKEKAI
-801 THKHIRSLKKQASL
+801 TYKHIQSLKKQASL

-868 HGTKAKFRKVDG
+868 HGTKSKFRKVDG
-880 IQLTVM
+880 IQLTIM

-898 TEGSLMLTQTV
+898 TEGNLMLTQTV

-947 IGVRS
+947 IGVRN

>member
-1 MPALRSAISETLL
+1 MPALRSAICETLL

-28 DKGLRSTRVGEQ
+28 DKGLRSSRVGEQ

-179 SNMIRG
+179 SNMIQG
-185 ISTDV
+185 IATDV

-254 LLKYL
+254 LLKFL

-282 AHFWSEQTINNLVSF
+282 AHFWSEQTVNNLVGF
-297 CQSINVDD
+297 CESLNIDN

-316 PLTKSLAICQFHYSI
+316 PLTKSPAICQFHYSTNS
-331 DCPLMKMCIAESSSL
+331 PLMSMCIAESSSL

-351 GNSVKVLTNIACYCF
+351 GNAVKVLTNIACYCF
-366 EEDILSENDTK
+366 EEELLSKNDADK
-377 PFKVC
+377 LKVC
-382 IQSYLLSVLFTNRHQ
+382 IQSYLLSVLSTGHQ
-397 QSNYLRY
+397 QNDNFKNLTV
-404 LDAEEQVHLKSIFT
+404 EEQNVIRNILKSDE
-418 HINIDEP
+418 IDEP
-425 INVDSIPENNENKE
+425 MEVDNTSVNDE
-439 KTSSYLRDGLRS
+439 KVSSYLRDGLRS
-451 SVMLCKANK
+451 SVMLCKGNK
-460 NLIPEFLE
+460 NLIPDFVS
-468 LVLRPIQ
+468 LVVKPLQ
-475 QGVSELNPLTC
+475 TNGFELNPLIC

-491 FGGILPGTLQPFLET
+491 FGGILPGTLQPFLPVLVK
-506 FIFQLEKMNK
+506 QLANLNT
-516 NRNQESMSTT
+516 NRNPESVPTI

-532 IFQAIAGISTQE
+532 IFQAIAGYDGQDD
-544 NVKEID
+544 VKR
-550 YFKKVIYDV
+550 VINDV
-559 LKNSDLWSNYKIG
+559 IKNTDLWSNYKIG
-572 RAAVRYGQFSI
+572 RAAVRYGHFNI
-583 SSKIFS
+583 SSKIFGS
-589 GLNNRVGSE
+589 LNNRVGSE

-607 ETISTAESQLESSN
+607 ETISTAESQLTSSN
-621 PSKLLSNLG
+621 SSKLLSNLG
-630 QAISTYYRAIAAL
+630 QSISTYYRAIAAL

-670 LSTCNSFCTTPPPA
+670 LSTCNSFCTIPPPA

-745 CLLMAHNIES
+745 CLLMAYNIES
-755 VAVPNKCECPVLD
+755 VAVANKCECPVLD

-780 LIVKCRQE
+780 LMVKCRQE

-801 THKHIRSLKKQASL
+801 TYKHIQSLKKQASL

-868 HGTKAKFRKVDG
+868 HGTKSKFRKVDG
-880 IQLTVM
+880 IQLTIM

-898 TEGSLMLTQTV
+898 TEGNLMLTQTV

-947 IGVRS
+947 IGVRN